1 MFEICPHPR
10 LGSDEARQV
19 HGDEKYRQVDSSAG
33 RQGAEQ
39 TQVRQQQEPGRQ
51 RAEHCAQ
58 GIGAVQESD
67 PGSDLAVGADRVF
80 CQQRQSRAHRRG
92 GQGQDQERA
101 RQVVQGLACSRI
113 GHRFRLATKQGD
125 KQQLGET
132 EQHRDQ

>member
-1 MFEICPHPR
+1 M
-10 LGSDEARQV
+10 GSDET
-19 HGDEKYRQVDSSAG
+19 RQVDGNEKHCQVDAGAG

-39 TQVRQQQEPGRQ
+39 AKVRQQQEPRCQG
-51 RAEHCAQ
+51 AEHCAQ

-80 CQQRQSRAHRRG
+80 CQQRQGRTHGRG

-101 RQVVQGLACSRI
+101 RQVVQGLACARI
-113 GHRFRLATKQGD
+113 GHRFRLSTKQGD